1 MHPFQLLDGRGLDPL
16 LEILSQEERIGLDTE
31 FMRESTYFPQLCLV
45 QIATGEK
52 IFCAD
57 PLGDSDLS
65 EFWRALVRPS
75 WVVHSG
81 RQDVEVLFLA
91 SGRMP
96 DRISDTQIAAA
107 LLGYA
112 PQLGYGALVTE
123 LFGVDLPK
131 THTRADWSRRPLAE
145 EFLRYAAEDVEYLL
159 PAYDLLAARLSSEGR
174 LHWAEEDAMDLLDRT
189 LYAPDPDVAVQRLKG
204 ARYLRGRARRA
215 AEKLAAWREREA
227 LRLDRPRQWILKD
240 AILLAMAVAGPVG
253 EAALARTAD
262 LPPKILRRSGS
273 ELLAILAAADSHA
286 ASPDDYQPPPRSDET
301 EKKRL
306 KPMLAQVS
314 KTASELGIQP
324 EVIAS
329 RKELTAAL
337 NGERKLR
344 VFKGWRRD
352 LVGEKLLELLDGD
365 QTS

>member
-1 MHPFQLLDGRGLDPL
+1 MHPFQLVDGRKLGPL
-16 LEILSQEERIGLDTE
+16 CEILSREERIGLDTE

-45 QIATGEK
+45 QIATAEQ
-52 IFCAD
+52 IFCTD
-57 PLGDSDLS
+57 PLGKFDLTN
-65 EFWRALVRPS
+65 FWQALVRPS

-91 SGRMP
+91 SGLMP
-96 DRISDTQIAAA
+96 DRIFDTQIAAA

-112 PQLGYGALVTE
+112 PQLGYGALVTA
-123 LFGVDLPK
+123 LFGVELAK

-174 LHWAEEDAMDLLDRT
+174 LHWAEEDARDLLDRS
-189 LYAPDPDVAVQRLKG
+189 LYAPDPDAAVQRLKG

-215 AEKLAAWREREA
+215 AERLAAWREREA

-240 AILLAMAVAGPVG
+240 VTLLALAVAGPAG
-253 EAALARTAD
+253 EAALAGTAD
-262 LPPKILRRSGS
+262 LPPKTLRRSGS
-273 ELLAILAAADSHA
+273 DLLAILAEAESHA
-286 ASPDDYQPPPRSDET
+286 PSSADYRPPPRPDET

-306 KPMLAQVS
+306 KPMLAHIAD
-314 KTASELGIQP
+314 TARDLGIQA

-337 NGERKLR
+337 HGQRNLR
-344 VFKGWRRD
+344 VFRGWRRD
-352 LVGEKLLELLDGD
+352 LVGERLLEIIGD
-365 QTS
+365 P

>member
-1 MHPFQLLDGRGLDPL
+1 MHPFQLVDGRGLDPL
-16 LEILSQEERIGLDTE
+16 REILSQEARVGLDTE

-45 QIATGEK
+45 QIATGER

-57 PLGDSDLS
+57 PLGDFDLT
-65 EFWRALVRPS
+65 EFWQALIRPS

-91 SGRMP
+91 SGLMP
-96 DRISDTQIAAA
+96 ERIFDTQIAAA

-112 PQLGYGALVTE
+112 PQLGYGALVAE
-123 LFGVDLPK
+123 LFGVELAK

-159 PAYDLLAARLSSEGR
+159 PAYDLLATRLSGEGR
-174 LHWAEEDAMDLLDRT
+174 LQWAEEDAMDLLDRS

-204 ARYLRGRARRA
+204 ARYLRGRPRRA

-240 AILLAMAVAGPVG
+240 AVLLAMAVAGPVG
-253 EAALARTAD
+253 EAALARTAE

-273 ELLAILAAADSHA
+273 ELLAILDAANADR
-286 ASPDDYQPPPRSDET
+286 ASPDDYQPPPRPDET

-314 KTASELGIQP
+314 KTADSLGIQP

-344 VFKGWRRD
+344 VFKGWRRE
-352 LVGEKLLELLDGD
+352 LVGEKLLELLD
-365 QTS
+365 SK